1 MKYLLYRVPTL
12 LLAAIVGLIVSSS
25 AFGQATI
32 VIENGDAAGV
42 GFNDAT
48 SVAPV
53 GGNSGTTL
61 GQQRL
66 IAFQAAATIWGATV
80 SSTPTITIHATWSS
94 TMTCTASSGILGAAG
109 NAGNIYRDFSGAV
122 PGTWYGNALAN
133 ALSGFDRNG
142 ASPEIN
148 ATFNLKLGTPG
159 CIENAHWYYG
169 LDNNHGA
176 NGIDL
181 VTVLIHEFAHG
192 LGFQTFTD
200 SDTGVQAFGFPSIYD
215 RFLFDNTAGKTW
227 AQMTTDAERQASAIN
242 TNNLVWNGPQVTTD
256 VPSVL
261 SSAGTPRLRVNSPP
275 GIARNYSI
283 GTATFGPALTSGGV
297 TANVAQ
303 ASPADGCAAIGAA
316 VSGKIAL
323 IDRGPTGSPCAFV
336 VKAKNAQDAGAVGV
350 IIADNV
356 SSSSPPG
363 MSGSDPTITIPSVS
377 ITLAD
382 GNAIKAQLGSGV
394 NATLLLDTST
404 FAGADQLGHALM
416 FAPNPYVGGSSVS
429 HWDNS
434 EFPNQL
440 MEPSINTDLSHS
452 VTKPQDLTL
461 SLLKDIGWPT
471 GTPPP
476 PPSPTPTPSPP
487 PNDSFANA
495 QVVSSCSGSV
505 TGTNIAATKEAGEP
519 NNPDSPTSTRS
530 VWYRWQAPSTGSATI
545 DTHGSDFDTVLAVY
559 TGSSVNALTLVANN
573 DDAVPNS
580 DLTSTVTFSA
590 TQGTIYRIAVNGFD
604 NSSNGGDTGNITLN
618 WTAAGC
624 TSPTV
629 QLSASS
635 YSVGEGAGSAQITV
649 TRSDTSGAATVDYR
663 TTDTDTFTVGC
674 ATKQGSAYGRC
685 DFATVVGT
693 LSFGAGDASKTF
705 FVPIIDDAYAEGNE
719 TFSVVLSNP
728 TGATLGSTATAT
740 VTIIDNDAVDGTNP
754 ILLTND
760 TGIAFFVRQHYLDFL
775 GR

>member
-1 MKYLLYRVPTL
+1 MKYLLNRVPIL

-32 VIENGDAAGV
+32 VIENGDSPGV
-42 GFNDAT
+42 GFNDPT

-109 NAGNIYRDFSGAV
+109 NAGNIYRDFSGSV

-133 ALSGFDRNG
+133 ALSGTDRNG

-148 ATFNLKLGTPG
+148 ATFNLNLGTSN
-159 CIENAHWYYG
+159 CLTSLHWYYG
-169 LDNNHGA
+169 LDNNHGST
-176 NGIDL
+176 GVDL

-192 LGFQTFTD
+192 LGFQTFT
-200 SDTGVQAFGFPSIYD
+200 SSSTGAQAFGFPSIYD

-256 VPSVL
+256 VPAVL

-283 GTATFGPALTSGGV
+283 GTATFGPALTSPGV

-303 ASPADGCAAIGAA
+303 ASPADGCTAIGAA

-416 FAPNPYVGGSSVS
+416 FAPNPFVSGSSVS
-429 HWDNS
+429 HWDSS

-440 MEPSINTDLSHS
+440 MEPNINTDLSHS

-487 PNDSFANA
+487 PNDNFANA

-580 DLTSTVTFSA
+580 DLTSAVTFSA

-618 WTAAGC
+618 WTESNCTPPPTILTEEGNTNSAAAVDSVTLVRGPFPIMSFLNFSSDHHTRVILF
-624 TSPTV
+624 TSNLGLSAPGPSLTV
-629 QLSASS
+629 QAGGTSLTVENVGTVSGVAGLNASYIVVRLPNGLPAGDLPLTVTLNGVASS
-635 YSVGEGAGSAQITV
+635 NT
-649 TRSDTSGAATVDYR
+649 
-663 TTDTDTFTVGC
+663 
-674 ATKQGSAYGRC
+674 
-685 DFATVVGT
+685 
-693 LSFGAGDASKTF
+693 
-705 FVPIIDDAYAEGNE
+705 
-719 TFSVVLSNP
+719 P
-728 TGATLGSTATAT
+728 TIS
-740 VTIIDNDAVDGTNP
+740 ISP
-754 ILLTND
+754 
-760 TGIAFFVRQHYLDFL
+760 
-775 GR
+775 